1 MQTKQSLRRE
11 LKISRRNIE
20 NKKET
25 DKKICENLMAAD
37 FYKDVETV
45 LFYAALDDEI
55 NIDECIKSALSQ
67 GKRAALPVCLD
78 DNGNMKF
85 YYINSLKDIKTGFFG
100 VREPDINICEEVMD
114 FSNSVCIV
122 PGIAYDKQGYRLGYG
137 KGYYD
142 RFLKNFTF
150 ISLGLCYNELMM
162 DFLPTDEYDISVD
175 YIITQDGL
183 LKVI

>member
-11 LKISRRNIE
+11 LKIIRRNIE
-20 NKKET
+20 NKKEA
-25 DKKICENLMAAD
+25 DKKICENLMASD
-37 FYKDVETV
+37 FYKNAETV

-85 YYINSLKDIKTGFFG
+85 YYINSLKDIKIGFFG

-114 FSNSVCIV
+114 FSSSVCIV

-162 DFLPTDEYDISVD
+162 NSLPTDEYDISVD